1 MSKCDNCEVKKW
13 YARVVDYHIFG
24 EEDCPYVCDK
34 KGEIVKEEEN
44 ERQDSKENS

>member
-13 YARVVDYHIFG
+13 YARNVDYHIFS

-34 KGEIVKEEEN
+34 KEEAEN
-44 ERQDSKENS
+44 EKEN